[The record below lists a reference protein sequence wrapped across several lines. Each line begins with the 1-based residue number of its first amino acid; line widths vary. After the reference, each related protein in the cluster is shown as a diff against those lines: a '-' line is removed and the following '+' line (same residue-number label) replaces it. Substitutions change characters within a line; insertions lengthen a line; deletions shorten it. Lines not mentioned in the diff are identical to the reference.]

1 MVESRKKSDVKKTV
15 GEPSSKNSIESS
27 QDLHYESIA
36 NLRLGTDSRGMIGDP
51 QNLESR
57 ISKDP
62 KNPNAQNTKHD
73 NYLKVSKIEEEE
85 DLDFSLAEKSG
96 MKKKISK
103 EKKT

>member
-1 MVESRKKSDVKKTV
+1 MVESRKKSDVKKTI

-36 NLRLGTDSRGMIGDP
+36 NLRLGTDSRGKIGDP

-62 KNPNAQNTKHD
+62 QNYNPKPLD
-73 NYLKVSKIEEEE
+73 NYLKVSEIKEEE
-85 DLDFSLAEKSG
+85 DLDFSLALKSG
-96 MKKKISK
+96 INKKKSQ
-103 EKKT
+103 EKKL